1 LAGNRTFLFGVD
13 TERLISATDVRRNGK
28 EVGDRRDPMQEFAD
42 QIVEQLEAG
51 VKPWPRPWDSSKCGG
66 PRALMNPVMKH
77 NLRVINF
84 LIVGIGL
91 LAFQTSDPRWCSF
104 LQAKEKGWTVK
115 KGSKATTISSRR
127 FDREG
132 CQRRAATSRRAR
144 PSGCL
149 PKLFRMSALR
159 TGAAMRTNRGQAG
172 PTSYH
177 MNRAARRH
185 VFESGRRRWGS

>member
-1 LAGNRTFLFGVD
+1 MASAAVLCRSSPIRSSSSLRPALSLGSVHGIRQSAEAR
-13 TERLISATDVRRNGK
+13 ERLRT
-28 EVGDRRDPMQEFAD
+28 
-42 QIVEQLEAG
+42 
-51 VKPWPRPWDSSKCGG
+51 
-66 PRALMNPVMKH
+66 PVMKH
-77 NLRVINF
+77 NFRGKNF

-115 KGSKATTISSRR
+115 KGSKATNDSLREE

-132 CQRRAATSRRAR
+132 CRRRPATSRRTR

-149 PKLFRMSALR
+149 PNLFRMSALR

-177 MNRAARRH
+177 MNRPPRRH
-185 VFESGRRRWGS
+185 VFESGRHRWGSVENADGQ